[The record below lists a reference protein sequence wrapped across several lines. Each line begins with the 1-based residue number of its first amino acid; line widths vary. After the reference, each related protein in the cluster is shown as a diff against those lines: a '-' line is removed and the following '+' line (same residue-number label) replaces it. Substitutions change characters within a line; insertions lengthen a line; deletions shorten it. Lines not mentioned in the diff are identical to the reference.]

1 MKKTIAVI
9 FGGKSAEHD
18 VSIVTAYLS
27 IINVLVSTN
36 KYDVIPVYITK
47 DGQWYSDE
55 KMVDLNYFKEN
66 LDSKIKKLNKIKI
79 SFDNG
84 FRIIKNGIFKKNI
97 NIDLVFPAMHGTYG
111 EDGSLMGLLRMADV
125 PFVGCDMDASV
136 IAMDKAFSKQIWEQ
150 GGLPVVPYRV
160 FKKDEYDISKVE
172 GLKWPLFVKP
182 VHLGSSIGM
191 SKVKDKDELEKA
203 IEVAFHYDDKIL
215 IEESIEELIEVTLPI
230 MGNKNLTLA
239 TVERPLN
246 KSEFF
251 NFEDKYI
258 GQGGKKT
265 GSVNNNY
272 SEIPANISPEL
283 MEEVKNLGQKA
294 YKTIGCTG
302 ISRVDFLIDGSS
314 GKVYVNEI
322 NTLPGGLYDHNWR
335 KSGISNSELVEK
347 LIFLAEEKY
356 KNGKET
362 QYTFNSTILDNLN
375 GSKIKLM

>member
-258 GQGGKKT
+258 GQGG
-265 GSVNNNY
+265 
-272 SEIPANISPEL
+272 
-283 MEEVKNLGQKA
+283 
-294 YKTIGCTG
+294 
-302 ISRVDFLIDGSS
+302 
-314 GKVYVNEI
+314 
-322 NTLPGGLYDHNWR
+322 
-335 KSGISNSELVEK
+335 
-347 LIFLAEEKY
+347 
-356 KNGKET
+356 
-362 QYTFNSTILDNLN
+362 
-375 GSKIKLM
+375 